1 MIHPNLSISNTGNLM
16 IGGADVVEMAV
27 KYGTPLYIIDED
39 RVRENC
45 RTYLKALRTH
55 LPHGSKVLYASKAL
69 CYAGIFKVMKEES
82 MCIDIVSAGEHYTAL
97 RAGFPAENMFF
108 HGNSKPDSEIEY
120 AVNAGVGHFV
130 VDSLEELDRIDMQAG
145 RVCRIQK
152 VLLRVTPNIDTHTH
166 KKIATGTID
175 CKFGTPIETGQA
187 ENFVKTILAKKNV
200 RLDGLHCHVGSQ
212 IFDEKPYCQAA
223 EVMVDFIADLY
234 EKTGWLPEYLN
245 LGGGFGVRYT
255 EEDPQIDYAGW
266 IERLGAKLKELCEKK
281 NIPVPALLLEPG
293 RSIVGDA
300 GITVYSVTGV
310 KEIPEHASY
319 VAVDGGMT
327 DNPRYALY
335 EAKYTMLLANKA
347 KKPKNYVCTVAGRCC
362 ESGDLLGENIAI
374 QKPVKGDLLTV
385 LTTGAYNY
393 SMASN
398 YNRVPRPAMV
408 AVRDGREFLAV
419 RRESFEDLIALD
431 TL

>member
-1 MIHPNLSISNTGNLM
+1 MLHSNLSVNNIGHLL
-16 IGGADVVEMAV
+16 IGGVDVVELAV
-27 KYGTPLYIIDED
+27 KYGTPLYIMDEE
-39 RVRENC
+39 RIRENC
-45 RTYLKALRTH
+45 LTYKNAMRKH
-55 LPHGSKVLYASKAL
+55 FPHGSKPLYASKAL
-69 CYAGIFKVMKEES
+69 CYAGIFKVMKEEGMS
-82 MCIDIVSAGEHYTAL
+82 VDIVSAGELYTAL
-97 RAGFPAENMFF
+97 RAGFPAENMYF

-120 AVNAGVGHFV
+120 AINAGVGHFV
-130 VDSLEELDRIDMQAG
+130 VDSYEELDKIDMHAG
-145 RVCRIQK
+145 RMRKIQK

-187 ENFVKTILAKKNV
+187 ENFIKSILLKKNV
-200 RLDGLHCHVGSQ
+200 RLEGLHCHVGSQ
-212 IFDEKPYCQAA
+212 VFDEQPYCQAA
-223 EVMVDFIADLY
+223 EVMADFIADVY
-234 EKTGWLPEYLN
+234 KKTGWMPEYLN

-255 EEDPQIDYAGW
+255 EEDPAIDYEKW
-266 IERLGAKLKELCEKK
+266 IENLGVKLKELCEDRG
-281 NIPVPALLLEPG
+281 IPVPAILMEPG

-300 GITVYSVTGV
+300 GVTVYSVTGV
-310 KEIPEHASY
+310 KEIPGHASY
-319 VAVDGGMT
+319 VAIDGGMN

-347 KKPKNYVCTVAGRCC
+347 KKPANYTCTVAGRCC
-362 ESGDLLGENIAI
+362 ESGDLLGENIEI

-398 YNRVPRPAMV
+398 YNRNPRPAMV
-408 AVRDGREFLAV
+408 MVKEGRDFLAI
-419 RRESFEDLIALD
+419 RRESYEDLIALD

>member
-1 MIHPNLSISNTGNLM
+1 MLHSNLTINNAGHLM
-16 IGGADVVEMAV
+16 LGGVDVVELAV
-27 KYGTPLYIIDED
+27 KYGTPLYVMDEQ
-39 RVRENC
+39 RIRENC
-45 RTYLKALRTH
+45 RLYKKAMREH
-55 LPHGSKVLYASKAL
+55 LPHGSKPLYASKAL
-69 CYAGIFKVMKEES
+69 CYAGIFKVMKEEG
-82 MCIDIVSAGEHYTAL
+82 MAVDIVSAGELYTAL
-97 RAGFPAENMFF
+97 RAQFPAENMYF

-120 AVNAGVGHFV
+120 AINAGVGHFV
-130 VDSLEELDRIDMQAG
+130 VDSMEELEKIDMHAG
-145 RVCRIQK
+145 RKRAIQK

-187 ENFVKTILAKKNV
+187 EEFIKTILSKKNV
-200 RLDGLHCHVGSQ
+200 RIDGLHCHVGSQ
-212 IFDEKPYCQAA
+212 IFDEQPFCQAL
-223 EVMVDFIADLY
+223 EVMVDFIAQVY
-234 EKTGWLPEYLN
+234 SKTGWTPEYLDM
-245 LGGGFGVRYT
+245 GGGFGVRYT
-255 EEDPQIDYAGW
+255 EEDPVLDYGGW
-266 IERLGAKLKELCEKK
+266 IAKIGEKLKEACAEKG
-281 NIPVPALLLEPG
+281 IPVPALLLEPG
-293 RSIVGDA
+293 RSIVADA
-300 GITVYSVTGV
+300 GITIYSVTGV
-310 KEIPEHASY
+310 KEIPGHASY

-347 KKPKNYVCTVAGRCC
+347 KKPKNYTCTVAGRCC

-408 AVRDGREFLAV
+408 AVKDGRDFLAV
-419 RRESFEDLIALD
+419 RRESYEDLIALD